1 MLVKV
6 GKLTKFSINSRNV
19 IRSMHHLSVLTH
31 HISSPFTHMALYLF
45 CRLFA
50 ITLIF
55 MQTLA
60 DTSCTDCFIHSRAA
74 YYPNSEEHGT
84 DGKKLN

>member
-1 MLVKV
+1 
-6 GKLTKFSINSRNV
+6 
-19 IRSMHHLSVLTH
+19 
-31 HISSPFTHMALYLF
+31 MALYLF
-45 CRLFA
+45 YTFLVT
-50 ITLIF
+50 TLIF

-84 DGKKLN
+84 DGMYEVKLM